1 MPDIQ
6 SELQKTLE
14 QGKREYL
21 SKVLNQWDEHE
32 SAIRKPPKEKEMT
45 RPVGF
50 NVTNNVSRETFNY
63 VRDNPYQTRKQI
75 IDALELRGFKSSSVD
90 SLLVQMTRAGSLA
103 RDDEKR
109 YAATTNEFMPIR
121 STYKKKTAKQRA
133 EMGLPKP
140 SAGIA
145 ALRPDTTPAQEPAPR
160 KNAIIVSH
168 NWTPQKAIENL
179 TVFQA
184 RALYDELKKLFGG

>member
-1 MPDIQ
+1 MPDIE
-6 SELQKTLE
+6 SE
-14 QGKREYL
+14 L

-32 SAIRKPPKEKEMT
+32 HAIRKPQKEKEMT

-75 IDALELRGFKSSSVD
+75 IDALGLRGFKASSVD
-90 SLLVQMTRAGSLA
+90 SLLVQMTRSGSLS

-109 YAATTNEFMPIR
+109 YVATTNEFTPIK
-121 STYKKKTAKQRA
+121 STYKKKTAKQRV
-133 EMGLPKP
+133 EMGISKP

-145 ALRPDTTPAQEPAPR
+145 ALRPDTTPEHEPTPTPAPYM
-160 KNAIIVSH
+160 NSIIVSH
-168 NWTPQKAIENL
+168 AWTPHKAIKNL